1 MPSREF
7 TRAPRG
13 RDRSWRYSACA
24 QHPIWFGKE
33 QPVMKRIAVVLLL
46 ALAACARGRT
56 AAAPATDA
64 VAVRVAPVSE
74 DRLAPPV
81 TASGTL
87 GPKEEVTLSFK
98 VGGVVSG
105 RFVDEGRAVRAGDTL
120 AELDLSEIDAAVV
133 RARSAAEKA
142 ERDLTRAKRLYAD
155 SVATLEQA
163 QNAQTGRDVAHAELE
178 TTLFNRRYA
187 VIVAPASGLILRR
200 SAEPGELVQAG
211 KAILTLGSHA
221 RGVVMRAWLA
231 DREVV
236 RIRRGDRAG
245 VRFDASPDRT
255 FDGAVTEI
263 AGAADPMT
271 GTYRV
276 EVTLPAASGLASGL
290 IGRVEIRPAAARPLM
305 LVPIDA
311 LLEADGASATV
322 YALAPDGRHAE
333 RRTVSIAF
341 LAGDRVAIASGL
353 EGVAAVVTDGAAYLD
368 DGATVT
374 VRP

>member
-1 MPSREF
+1 MPFAGWSLSALPRCARSTTSRTEPKAMNRF
-7 TRAPRG
+7 ALT
-13 RDRSWRYSACA
+13 
-24 QHPIWFGKE
+24 
-33 QPVMKRIAVVLLL
+33 LLL
-46 ALAACARGRT
+46 SLVLAACGRGR
-56 AAAPATDA
+56 AVAPPAGDA
-64 VAVRVAPVSE
+64 VVVRVAPVSV
-74 DRLAPPV
+74 DRIAPPV

-87 GPKEEVTLSFK
+87 GAKEEVTLSFK
-98 VGGVVSG
+98 VGGVVS
-105 RFVDEGRAVRAGDTL
+105 RIFVDEGRAVRAGDTL

-142 ERDLTRAKRLYAD
+142 ER
-155 SVATLEQA
+155 
-163 QNAQTGRDVAHAELE
+163 AQTGRDVAHAELE

-211 KAILTLGSHA
+211 RAILTLGSHA
-221 RGVVMRAWLA
+221 RGVVVRAGLA

-236 RIRRGDRAG
+236 RIGRGDRAV
-245 VRFDASPDRT
+245 VRFDALPERA
-255 FDGAVTEI
+255 FEGAVTEI
-263 AGAADPMT
+263 AGAADPLT

-276 EVTLPAASGLASGL
+276 EVTVPAASGLASGL
-290 IGRVEIRPAAARPLM
+290 IGRVEIRPGAARPLT
-305 LVPIDA
+305 LVPIGA
-311 LLEADGASATV
+311 LLEADGVSATV

-333 RRTVSIAF
+333 RRGVRIAF

-368 DGATVT
+368 DGAALA

>member
-120 AELDLSEIDAAVV
+120 AELDLSEIDAAVT

-142 ERDLTRAKRLYAD
+142 KRDLARARRLYAD

-236 RIRRGDRAG
+236 RIRRGDRERAHRPG
-245 VRFDASPDRT
+245 GDPPRRGAPPD
-255 FDGAVTEI
+255 
-263 AGAADPMT
+263 AGAD
-271 GTYRV
+271 R
-276 EVTLPAASGLASGL
+276 
-290 IGRVEIRPAAARPLM
+290 RPARGRRRQRYRIRARSRR
-305 LVPIDA
+305 
-311 LLEADGASATV
+311 ASRRAS
-322 YALAPDGRHAE
+322 YGEHRLSGRRPRRDRE
-333 RRTVSIAF
+333 RA
-341 LAGDRVAIASGL
+341 
-353 EGVAAVVTDGAAYLD
+353 
-368 DGATVT
+368 
-374 VRP
+374 

>member
-1 MPSREF
+1 MNRTF
-7 TRAPRG
+7 QTL
-13 RDRSWRYSACA
+13 
-24 QHPIWFGKE
+24 
-33 QPVMKRIAVVLLL
+33 VLSV
-46 ALAACARGRT
+46 ALAACARGR
-56 AAAPATDA
+56 AAAPPAGDA
-64 VAVRVAPVSE
+64 VAVRVAPVSV

-81 TASGTL
+81 TATGTL

-105 RFVDEGRAVRAGDTL
+105 IFVDEGRVVQAGDTL

-142 ERDLTRAKRLYAD
+142 ERDLTRARRLYAD
-155 SVATLEQA
+155 SVATLEQV

-200 SAEPGELVQAG
+200 SAEPGELVQAAR
-211 KAILTLGSHA
+211 AILTLGSHA
-221 RGVVMRAWLA
+221 RGVVVRAGLA

-236 RIRRGDRAG
+236 RIRRGDRAL
-245 VRFDASPDRT
+245 VRFDALPDRT

-263 AGAADPMT
+263 AGAADPLT

-290 IGRVEIRPAAARPLM
+290 IGRVEIRPAAARQVM
-305 LVPIDA
+305 LVPIGA
-311 LLEADGASATV
+311 LLEADGISATV
-322 YALAPDGRHAE
+322 YALAPDARHAE
-333 RRTVSIAF
+333 RRAVRIAF
-341 LAGDRVAIASGL
+341 LAADRVAIASGL

-368 DGATVT
+368 DGAAVT

>member
-1 MPSREF
+1 MNRTF
-7 TRAPRG
+7 LT
-13 RDRSWRYSACA
+13 
-24 QHPIWFGKE
+24 
-33 QPVMKRIAVVLLL
+33 LLL
-46 ALAACARGRT
+46 SLVLAACAHGR
-56 AAAPATDA
+56 AAAPPAGDA
-64 VAVRVAPVSE
+64 VAVRVAPVSV
-74 DRLAPPV
+74 DRLTPPV
-81 TASGTL
+81 TATGTL

-98 VGGVVSG
+98 VGGVVS
-105 RFVDEGRAVRAGDTL
+105 RIFVDEGRVVQAGDTL

-142 ERDLTRAKRLYAD
+142 ERDLTRARRLYAD
-155 SVATLEQA
+155 SVATLEQV

-200 SAEPGELVQAG
+200 SAEPGELVQAAR
-211 KAILTLGSHA
+211 AILTLGSHA
-221 RGVVMRAWLA
+221 RGVVVRAGLA

-236 RIRRGDRAG
+236 RIRRGDRAL
-245 VRFDASPDRT
+245 VRFDALPDRT
-255 FDGAVTEI
+255 FNGAVTEI
-263 AGAADPMT
+263 AGAADPLT

-290 IGRVEIRPAAARPLM
+290 IGRVEIRPAAARQLM
-305 LVPIDA
+305 LVPMGA
-311 LLEADGASATV
+311 LLEADGISATV
-322 YALAPDGRHAE
+322 YALAPDARHAE
-333 RRTVSIAF
+333 RRSVRIAF

-368 DGATVT
+368 DGAAVT

>member
-1 MPSREF
+1 MNRTF
-7 TRAPRG
+7 QTL
-13 RDRSWRYSACA
+13 
-24 QHPIWFGKE
+24 
-33 QPVMKRIAVVLLL
+33 VLSV
-46 ALAACARGRT
+46 ALAACARGR
-56 AAAPATDA
+56 AAAPPGGDA
-64 VAVRVAPVSE
+64 VAVRVAPVSV

-81 TASGTL
+81 TATGTL

-98 VGGVVSG
+98 VGGVVS
-105 RFVDEGRAVRAGDTL
+105 RIFVDEGRVVQAGDTL

-142 ERDLTRAKRLYAD
+142 ERDLTRARRLYAD
-155 SVATLEQA
+155 SVATLEQV

-211 KAILTLGSHA
+211 RAILTLGSHA
-221 RGVVMRAWLA
+221 RGVVMRAGLA

-236 RIRRGDRAG
+236 RIGRGDRAV
-245 VRFDASPDRT
+245 VRFDALPERA
-255 FDGAVTEI
+255 FEGAVTEI
-263 AGAADPMT
+263 AGAADPLT

-290 IGRVEIRPAAARPLM
+290 IGRVEIRPAAARQVM
-305 LVPIDA
+305 LVPIGA
-311 LLEADGASATV
+311 LLEADGISATV
-322 YALAPDGRHAE
+322 YALAPDARHAE
-333 RRTVSIAF
+333 RRAVRIAF
-341 LAGDRVAIASGL
+341 LADDRVAIASGL

-368 DGATVT
+368 DGAAVT